1 MQNQIA
7 WEVGCGMKCNG
18 DNNLVDKPGKN
29 VLKQFDRINRTIACA
44 DAEAEERGAAVSM
57 ERPSE

>member
-1 MQNQIA
+1 
-7 WEVGCGMKCNG
+7 MKCNG